1 MSCASGLSTVE
12 VMRVARERFI
22 QFSSRRQTDDCMADH
37 VLGSTPFGLSDQETK
52 DVGLAHLLLA
62 CAEKVAKKQYGCA
75 KKLQNLCDFLSSNSG
90 NSVQRV
96 VYYFSKALQQKTD
109 RETGKNTS
117 QGSESRDVATM
128 HVEEAMAALS
138 PSLMACFLEVPF
150 FQVTEFAGIQA
161 IVESV
166 ASTKKIHFVDLAIRT
181 GAHCI
186 VLMQALATR
195 YECPIEMLKVTA
207 VGVKSR
213 KKIEDTGRRLA
224 QFAEAL
230 KLPFTFKIAMVKDIK
245 DIKDIKEGIFEL
257 DTGEAVAV
265 YCPLLLSSIM
275 SQPNCLESLMKALRS
290 LNPRLMVVKE
300 FEANHNSPIFIN
312 RFYEALFYYSAFFE
326 CLDACMDRGSA
337 LRMELEETYLSLD
350 IKNIVASED
359 EERVNRRMKID
370 GWRSL
375 FGKCG
380 MVEADLSLSSLYQA
394 DLTAKQFAC
403 GRSCTMENN
412 GKCLVVGWK
421 GTPILSLSVWKFH
434 AVNVKTFKRLL

>member
-22 QFSSRRQTDDCMADH
+22 QFSSRRHADDCMADH
-37 VLGSTPFGLSDQETK
+37 VLGSTAFGLSDQETK

-75 KKLQNLCDFLSSNSG
+75 KKLQNLCDFLSSSSG

-109 RETGKNTS
+109 RETGRNTS
-117 QGSESRDVATM
+117 QGSESRDVAAV

-138 PSLMACFLEVPF
+138 PALMACFLEVPF

-161 IVESV
+161 IVENV
-166 ASTKKIHFVDLAIRT
+166 ASSKKIHFVDLAIRT
-181 GAHCI
+181 GGHCI

-207 VGVKSR
+207 VGVKSG

-245 DIKDIKEGIFEL
+245 DIKEGIFEL

-265 YCPLLLSSIM
+265 YCPLLLSSTM
-275 SQPNCLESLMKALRS
+275 SQPNRLESLMKALRS
-290 LNPRLMVVKE
+290 LNPRLMVVNE
-300 FEANHNSPIFIN
+300 VEANHNSPIFIN
-312 RFYEALFYYSAFFE
+312 RFYEALFYYSAYFE

-337 LRMELEETYLSLD
+337 LRMELEETYLSHE
-350 IKNIVASED
+350 IKNIVASEG

-380 MVEADLSLSSLYQA
+380 MVEAELSLSSLYQA
-394 DLTAKQFAC
+394 DLIAKQFAC
-403 GRSCTMENN
+403 GRSCTMGTN
-412 GKCLVVGWK
+412 GKCFVVGWK

-434 AVNVKTFKRLL
+434 AVNVKTFKHLL